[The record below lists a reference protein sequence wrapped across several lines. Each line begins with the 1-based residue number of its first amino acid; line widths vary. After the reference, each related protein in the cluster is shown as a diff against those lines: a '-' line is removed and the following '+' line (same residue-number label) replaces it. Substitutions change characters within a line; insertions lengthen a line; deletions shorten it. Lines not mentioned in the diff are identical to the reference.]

1 MIKLIVK
8 MAGYLWA
15 KLFTRECCFDCQYT
29 NLDRPSDFT
38 IGDFWD
44 FEEKRPDM
52 HFLGDDKGIFN
63 PKESIKTSE
72 EMFHP
77 GGGCSSSLSYKMQKY
92 IDKMEPGTKPNII
105 GSGHFHQSHMMA
117 YRNVIA
123 FLIPCLTAK
132 TNFAIR
138 QGLENTMGAYFI
150 DMYVN
155 KDGDIEMIEFEEK
168 RYTEKDIKKDDYMKT
183 KQLVLK
189 REN

>member
-1 MIKLIVK
+1 M
-8 MAGYLWA
+8 
-15 KLFTRECCFDCQYT
+15 
-29 NLDRPSDFT
+29 
-38 IGDFWD
+38 
-44 FEEKRPDM
+44 
-52 HFLGDDKGIFN
+52 GDDKGAFS
-63 PKESIKTSE
+63 PKESPKTLE
-72 EMFHP
+72 EMYHP
-77 GGGCSSSLSYKMQKY
+77 GGGCASSLSYKMQKY
-92 IDKMEPGTKPNII
+92 IDKMEPGCKPNIL

-155 KDGDIEMIEFEEK
+155 SKGEIEMLEFEEK
-168 RYTEKDIKKDDYMKT
+168 RFTPRDCKKDDFLKT

-189 REN
+189 TK